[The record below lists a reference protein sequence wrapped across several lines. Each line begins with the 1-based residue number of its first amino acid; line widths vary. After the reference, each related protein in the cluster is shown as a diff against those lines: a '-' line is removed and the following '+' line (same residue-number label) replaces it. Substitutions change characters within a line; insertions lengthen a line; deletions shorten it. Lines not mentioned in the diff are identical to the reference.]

1 MSRAQIFGLWAGLL
15 VVMLACRCLPLILM
29 QGREL
34 PDRVKRAIAL
44 IPSASFAALV
54 ANDLVR
60 PDEFAANPMLA
71 VRLLVASAAVLLV
84 ARKSGS
90 LVWCAL
96 VGMAC
101 YGALMLLPLG

>member
-1 MSRAQIFGLWAGLL
+1 MSKAQIFVLWAGLL
-15 VVMLACRCLPLILM
+15 VVMLACRCLPLLLM

-54 ANDLVR
+54 ANYLVS

-71 VRLLVASAAVLLV
+71 VRLFAASAAVLLV
-84 ARKSGS
+84 AHKSGS

-96 VGMAC
+96 VGMVC
-101 YGALMLLPLG
+101 YGVLTLL